1 MTPRPP
7 LPMGEGKG
15 EGPLDRAAAAKPTTL
30 LEMGPRPNPLPP
42 GEAIDETV
50 GHSASRWRRARRNRR
65 LVAGAVLIAIAVLVA
80 LLAPVLAPFPPL
92 AQAPELNNRPPGF
105 VDPAGAAHLLG
116 TDPLGRDILS
126 RVMYGARVSLL
137 IGATAVLLAGTVGVT
152 FGLLAGYVGG
162 FVETA
167 VMRLVDT
174 LLAIP
179 FVLLA
184 IVSVALFGQNL
195 VGLILILGLTG
206 WLGYARVVRG
216 VVLSL
221 KEMPYVEAARA
232 LGTPPPRIVLRHVLP
247 GVWTPVIVLATQQV
261 GTMMIAESSLTF
273 LGIGIPPT
281 VPSWGAMIADG
292 RAYVALAP
300 WVAIFPG
307 LALTITVLAVYFFG
321 DGLRDLLDPRLR
333 I

>member
-1 MTPRPP
+1 VSITSPRP
-7 LPMGEGKG
+7 LGEGLG
-15 EGPLDRAAAAKPTTL
+15 EDAPWP
-30 LEMGPRPNPLPP
+30 
-42 GEAIDETV
+42 DEE
-50 GHSASRWRRARRNRR
+50 SLAPSSSRWRRARRNRR
-65 LVAGAVLIAIAVLVA
+65 LVAGAALIAIAILVA

-92 AQAPELNNRPPGF
+92 VQAPELNNRPPGF
-105 VDPAGAAHLLG
+105 VDPAGAVHLLG

-137 IGATAVLLAGTVGVT
+137 IGATAVLLAGSVGVT
-152 FGLLAGYVGG
+152 LGLLAGYVGG

-333 I
+333 L

>member
-1 MTPRPP
+1 MSVEPRFPSP
-7 LPMGEGKG
+7 LPLGEGQG
-15 EGPLDRAAAAKPTTL
+15 EGATSLAPLEEDALSPST
-30 LEMGPRPNPLPP
+30 
-42 GEAIDETV
+42 
-50 GHSASRWRRARRNRR
+50 SRWRRARRNRR
-65 LVAGAVLIAIAVLVA
+65 LIAGAALIALAVLVA
-80 LLAPVLAPFPPL
+80 LLAPWISPYPPL

-105 VDPAGAAHLLG
+105 VDPSGGLHALG
-116 TDPLGRDILS
+116 TDPLGRDMLS
-126 RVMYGARVSLL
+126 RTMYGSRVSLL
-137 IGATAVLLAGTVGVT
+137 IGATAVLLAGTIGVAL
-152 FGLLAGYVGG
+152 GLIAGYAGG
-162 FVETA
+162 LVEA
-167 VMRLVDT
+167 VVMRLVDT

-195 VGLILILGLTG
+195 TGLVLILGLTG

-232 LGTPPPRIVLRHVLP
+232 LGVGHARIVLQHVLP
-247 GVWTPVIVLATQQV
+247 GVWTPVIVIATQQV

-273 LGIGIPPT
+273 LGLGIPPT

-300 WVAIFPG
+300 WISMVPG
-307 LALTITVLAVYFFG
+307 LALTTTVLAVYFFG

-333 I
+333 L